1 VFEEF
6 YERMANPQFGKMAVK
21 ADKDPEQDN
30 KMSDQ
35 MLKNRTIL
43 LSSDVTSSTARR
55 IIEQL
60 LVLESMDKKKPITLI
75 INSPGG
81 DVSSGLAI
89 YDQIQFIEPRV
100 RIICS
105 GLTASIAT
113 IILSAV
119 DKKDRLTTPMTR
131 FLLHQPLIPM
141 DVYGPA
147 SELEITANEILK
159 TKEVLNGILAAATG
173 NPIEVINQDT
183 KRDFWMNAQEALKY
197 GLVGRIIASRSDLG
211 DK

>member
-1 VFEEF
+1 MFEEF
-6 YERMANPQFGKMAVK
+6 YEKTTDPRQRKMFQNTEKNAG
-21 ADKDPEQDN
+21 QDN
-30 KMSDQ
+30 AISRE

-43 LSSDVTSSTARR
+43 LSSDVTPTTARR

-60 LVLESMDKKKPITLI
+60 LVLESMDKGKPITFI

-89 YDQIQFIEPRV
+89 YDQIHFIEPRV
-100 RIICS
+100 RVICS

-113 IILSAV
+113 ILLSAV
-119 DKKDRLTTPMTR
+119 DKEDRLSTPMTR

-147 SELEITANEILK
+147 SELEITAKEILK
-159 TKEVLNGILAAATG
+159 TKEVLNGILAKATG
-173 NPIEVINQDT
+173 KPIEVINQDT
-183 KRDFWMNAQEALKY
+183 KRDFWLNAKEALDY
-197 GLVGRIIASRSDLG
+197 GLIGRIIKTRSDLN
-211 DK
+211 D

>member
-1 VFEEF
+1 MFEEF
-6 YERMANPQFGKMAVK
+6 YERMANPQQKRLMKTEAGS
-21 ADKDPEQDN
+21 EQD
-30 KMSDQ
+30 KKLSDQ

-43 LSSDVTSSTARR
+43 LSSDVTPATAKR
-55 IIEQL
+55 ILEQL
-60 LVLESMDKKKPITLI
+60 LVLESMDREKPITMI

-89 YDQIQFIEPRV
+89 YDQIRFIEPRV
-100 RIICS
+100 RIICT

-119 DKKDRLTTPMTR
+119 DKKDRLTTPMSR

-159 TKEVLNGILAAATG
+159 TKESLNGILARATG
-173 NPIEVINQDT
+173 KPIDVINEDT
-183 KRDFWMNAQEALKY
+183 KRDFWLSAQEALDY
-197 GLVGRIIASRSDLG
+197 GLVGRIIEHRSDLN
-211 DK
+211 D

>member
-6 YERMANPQFGKMAVK
+6 YERMANPRLGKMATK
-21 ADKDPEQDN
+21 TDKNAEQGN

-60 LVLESMDKKKPITLI
+60 LVLESMDKKKPITFI

-100 RIICS
+100 RMICS

-159 TKEVLNGILAAATG
+159 TKEVLNGILATATG
-173 NPIEVINQDT
+173 NPFEVINQDT
-183 KRDFWMNAQEALKY
+183 KRDFWMNAQEAMKY
-197 GLVGRIIASRSDLG
+197 GLVGQIIKSRSDLEN
-211 DK
+211 

>member
-1 VFEEF
+1 MFEEY
-6 YERMANPQFGKMAVK
+6 YEKVANPQKRREIMSAGPESAE
-21 ADKDPEQDN
+21 DKRLSER
-30 KMSDQ
+30 

-43 LSSDVTSSTARR
+43 LSSDVTPATARR
-55 IIEQL
+55 VIEQL
-60 LVLESMDKKKPITLI
+60 LVLESMDQHEPLTLI

-89 YDQIQFIEPRV
+89 YDQIHFIEPEVRV
-100 RIICS
+100 ICS

-113 IILSAV
+113 IILCAV
-119 DKKDRLTTPMTR
+119 DRKNRLSTPMTK

-159 TKEVLNGILAAATG
+159 TRDLLNGILAQATG
-173 NPIEVINQDT
+173 KPLEQIEHDT
-183 KRDFWMNAQEALKY
+183 RRDFWLTAKEALDY
-197 GLVGRIIASRSDLG
+197 GLIGRIINHRSDLAA
-211 DK
+211 

>member
-1 VFEEF
+1 MFEEF